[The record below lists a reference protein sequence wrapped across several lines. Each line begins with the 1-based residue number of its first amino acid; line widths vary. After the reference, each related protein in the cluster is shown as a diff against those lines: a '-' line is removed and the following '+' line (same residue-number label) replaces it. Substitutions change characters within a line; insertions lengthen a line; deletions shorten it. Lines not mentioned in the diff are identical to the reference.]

1 MPTRTLRALLA
12 GLIDYAGLFPPAG
25 LPLAEVARHYDAYRR
40 SPDAWALGHLVVPAA
55 RLEELSDLVAASGVA
70 PLLVSALIGDDLAGD
85 GSRIQAA
92 ATRGHV
98 IVDAVE
104 ARASTA
110 TAVDNVMREFGEGH
124 AVYVE
129 IPVADDPWQL
139 VKAIAQSGGRAKI
152 RSGGVVPEAFPTAA
166 QCARFILRCAE
177 LGVSFKATAG
187 LHHPLRGNYSISY
200 AADAPR
206 TTMFGFVHLFVAAAF
221 ARTGVPQAMIED
233 VLEERDPGALEFT
246 DDGLAWRGHSLSRA
260 DVVAARTSFAL
271 AFGSCSFREP
281 IDELT
286 RLGLL

>member
-55 RLEELSDLVAASGVA
+55 RLEELSDLVAASGVE
-70 PLLVSALIGDDLAGD
+70 PILVSALIGDDLAGD
-85 GSRIQAA
+85 GSRIRAA

-104 ARASTA
+104 SRASTA
-110 TAVDNVMREFGEGH
+110 SAVENLMHVFGEAY
-124 AVYVE
+124 AVYIE
-129 IPVADDPWQL
+129 IPVADDPRQL
-139 VKAIAQSGGRAKI
+139 VKAIGQVGGRAKI
-152 RSGGVVPEAFPTAA
+152 RSGGIVPEAFPTAT

-177 LGVSFKATAG
+177 QRVSFKATAG
-187 LHHPLRGNYSISY
+187 LHHPLRGSYPMSY

-206 TTMFGFVHLFVAAAF
+206 ATMFGFLDLFVAAAF
-221 ARTGVPQAMIED
+221 ARAGVAQAIIED
-233 VLEERDPGALEFT
+233 VLEERDLATLEFT
-246 DDGLAWRGHSLSRA
+246 DEGLGWRGHSLSRA
-260 DVVAARTSFAL
+260 DVVTARTSFAL

>member
-25 LPLAEVARHYDAYRR
+25 LPLAEVARHYHAYRC

-55 RLEELSDLVAASGVA
+55 RLEALSDLVAASGVE

-85 GSRIQAA
+85 GSRIRAA

-98 IVDAVE
+98 VVDAVE
-104 ARASTA
+104 SRAST
-110 TAVDNVMREFGEGH
+110 TSAVENVMREFDEAY
-124 AVYVE
+124 AVYIE
-129 IPVADDPWQL
+129 IPVADDPRQL
-139 VKAIAQSGGRAKI
+139 VKAIGHAGGRAKI
-152 RSGGVVPEAFPTAA
+152 RSGGIVPEAFPTAA

-187 LHHPLRGNYSISY
+187 LHHPMRGNYAISY
-200 AADAPR
+200 AADAQS
-206 TTMFGFVHLFVAAAF
+206 TTMFGFVDLFVAAAF
-221 ARTGVPQAMIED
+221 ARTGAPQAIIED
-233 VLEERDPGALEFT
+233 VLEERDPATLEFT
-246 DDGLAWRGHSLSRA
+246 DDGLDWRGHSLSRA
-260 DVVAARTSFAL
+260 DVVAARTSLAL